1 MKKLFLIRNRKA
13 LFHIGEKV
21 MLNGL
26 IEYST
31 QWKDFFWIIFT
42 LVATLTSMLTYIH
55 VRKTI
60 RQPLYNKVIDSQIDV
75 YSRLLEL
82 LKDSPETFIYS
93 CNFDLLL
100 KYNLI
105 SHCVHF
111 GFFENQ
117 ELPHEIYHAYIGP
130 MWKEKPNEEFDLE
143 EALENIE
150 SITLYGSMTIN
161 HGEINNESRFSSNIE
176 QSENHDSGIGVY
188 QLNNIRG
195 AFLHT
200 PSFQKFYEELLACLR
215 NIYMPKRLKKRLD
228 VFHQTLLDVLLKNLT
243 TMIEREEARIL
254 TADEGEEIVIDFDS
268 LFNELLG
275 CCDELMKQHELVRKE
290 IRKLLKIDAR
300 W

>member
-1 MKKLFLIRNRKA
+1 MF
-13 LFHIGEKV
+13 
-21 MLNGL
+21 NGL

-31 QWKDFFWIIFT
+31 QWKDFFWIVFT

-82 LKDSPETFIYS
+82 LKDSPEAFIYS

-130 MWKEKPNEEFDLE
+130 LWKEKQNEEFDLE

-150 SITLYGSMTIN
+150 SITLYGSKTIN
-161 HGEINNESRFSSNIE
+161 HGEMDDENKFLSNVE
-176 QSENHDSGIGVY
+176 QSENYDSGIGIY

-195 AFLHT
+195 AFFQT
-200 PSFQKFYEELLACLR
+200 PSFQKLYEELLACLR

-228 VFHQTLLDVLLKNLT
+228 IFHQTLLDVLLKNLT
-243 TMIEREEARIL
+243 AMIEREEERIL
-254 TADEGEEIVIDFDS
+254 TADEGEEIVINFDS

-275 CCDELMKQHELVRKE
+275 SCDELMKQHELVRRE
-290 IRKLLKIDAR
+290 IRKLLKIDER